1 MAKAKA
7 PKPYE
12 PVAKPSSIRCTS
24 RVSVKIKDNFYTFE
38 FMEERVIPA
47 DAVNVNM
54 EAEREALWN
63 TCHGEVDK
71 QVEEIVQMQKQG
83 R

>member
-1 MAKAKA
+1 MAKAKS

-12 PVAKPSSIRCTS
+12 PVAKPASIRCTS

>member
-12 PVAKPSSIRCTS
+12 PVAKSTSIRCTS

-47 DAVNVNM
+47 DAV
-54 EAEREALWN
+54 
-63 TCHGEVDK
+63 
-71 QVEEIVQMQKQG
+71 VEEIVQMQKQG